1 MNFSALKRYSPCF
14 LMWKKYRFIKIS
26 LHSHLKFLIV
36 MKKFLFV
43 ALCSSMMA
51 NAQEVL
57 TPERMMDFKRLS
69 GGTVSPDGKYFLY
82 AHTTVNVAENKGNSD
97 LYVIDLT
104 TKATKQI
111 TNTPFSEFE
120 AQWAG
125 KNTIY
130 FLSTESGNVD
140 IWKINA
146 DGSNKSKVSNV
157 NGIDGFKISSDEQ
170 TVITLQSV
178 QIRKTI
184 NEEYPDLP
192 KANARVENDLLYRH
206 WSSWD
211 DYKVEHLFYYPVANG
226 KISGEGIDLLKGETY
241 NAALPPF
248 GGLGS
253 VTFTPD
259 NQAVVYS
266 TKKMAGKAFATST
279 NSELYRVELKT
290 GATSCITCDGNFKG
304 YDNHPAFSSKG
315 DLAWLSMERNGFE
328 ADKNDILVKTATG
341 EIKNLTHKTDIT
353 VADYAWHPDGSK
365 ILFLAPTKGTEQLFE
380 VILASGEIRQ
390 LTTGQHDYISL
401 SPFGNF
407 IYAGRQSMVSPV
419 EYFAV
424 EVVKGKKGAVTTT
437 AAQLT
442 NANTELLS
450 KLAKPTV
457 QEKWVKTSDGKD
469 MLVWM
474 VLPPNFDANKKYP
487 TLLYCQG
494 GPQSQVSQFFSY
506 RWNLMLMASQGYVIV
521 APNRRGLPGFGQ
533 EWNDAISKDWGGQ
546 PISDYLS
553 AIDAATELPYVDKDR
568 LGAVG
573 ASYGGYSV
581 YMLAGVHQNRFKTF
595 VAHCGLFNLESWYG
609 MTEEL
614 FFAHWD
620 VGGPY
625 WDPANKEIYA
635 KNSPHRYVQNW
646 NTPIMVIHGGI
657 DFRVPE
663 AEGIQAYQAAQ
674 LKGIKSRFL
683 HFPTEGHWVLSPQ
696 NGLVWHREFF
706 KWLAEDLKP

>member
-1 MNFSALKRYSPCF
+1 MKGVFKIGLYDEFLSSFKKIITFTHQILFDMLKK
-14 LMWKKYRFIKIS
+14 L
-26 LHSHLKFLIV
+26 
-36 MKKFLFV
+36 LFV
-43 ALCSSMMA
+43 ALCGSSLA
-51 NAQEVL
+51 YGQEVL
-57 TPERMMDFKRLS
+57 TPEKLMEFKRL
-69 GGTVSPDGKYFLY
+69 GGATVSPDGKYLLY
-82 AHTTVNVAENKGNSD
+82 SQTSVSVSENKGNAD
-97 LYVIDLT
+97 LYIIDLVNNT
-104 TKATKQI
+104 TKQL
-111 TNTPFSEFE
+111 TNTPYSEFE

-130 FLSTESGNVD
+130 FLSAESGGID
-140 IWKINA
+140 IWKMNA
-146 DGSNKSKVSNV
+146 DGSGKTKVSDV
-157 NGIDGFKISSDEQ
+157 KGMDGFKISSDEQ
-170 TVITLQSV
+170 SIVTLKSV

-211 DYKVEHLFYYPVANG
+211 DYKVDHLFYYAVSNG
-226 KISGEGIDLLKGETY
+226 KISGEGTDLLKGEAF

-253 VTFTPD
+253 VTFTHD
-259 NQAVVYS
+259 NQAVVYA
-266 TKKMAGKAFATST
+266 TKKVKGKEFATTT
-279 NSELYRVELKT
+279 NSELYQVVLKS
-290 GATSCITCDGNFKG
+290 GVTSCITCDGNFKG
-304 YDNHPAFSSKG
+304 YDNHPAFSMKG
-315 DLAWLSMERNGFE
+315 DLVWLSMARNGFE
-328 ADKNDILVKTATG
+328 SDKSDLVIKTVTG
-341 EIKNLTHKTDIT
+341 EIKNLTAKQDIT
-353 VADYAWHPDGSK
+353 VSDFVWHPDGSK
-365 ILFLAPTKGTEQLFE
+365 ILFLVPTKGTVQIFE
-380 VILASGEIRQ
+380 AIVATGEIKQ
-390 LTTGQHDYISL
+390 LTSGQHDYVSL
-401 SPFGNF
+401 TAFGNF

-424 EVVKGKKGAVTTT
+424 ETIKSKKGAVSTKVT
-437 AAQLT
+437 QLT
-442 NANTELLS
+442 NANTEMLS

-457 QEKWVKTSDGKD
+457 EEKWFKTSDGKD
-469 MLVWM
+469 MLTWV
-474 VLPPNFDANKKYP
+474 VLPPNFDPNKKYP

-546 PISDYLS
+546 PIKDYLS
-553 AIDAATELPYVDKDR
+553 AIDAAAQLPYVDKNR

-581 YMLAGVHQNRFKTF
+581 YMLAGVHENRFKTF
-595 VAHCGLFNLESWYG
+595 VSHCGLFNLESWYG

-620 VGGPY
+620 IGGPY
-625 WDPANKEIYA
+625 WDPANKEAYT

-646 NTPIMVIHGGI
+646 NTPILVIHGGV

-663 AEGIQAYQAAQ
+663 AEGMQAYQAAQ

-683 HFPTEGHWVLSPQ
+683 HFPTEGHWVTSPQ